1 MCNFKVIAI
10 DLGGCHEKGKEKSKV
25 DCLPP
30 YKI

>member
-10 DLGGCHEKGKEKSKV
+10 DLGGCDKKGKENSKV